1 MITKGLLKKEIDKVR
16 DEHLTSLYNIIKV
29 FTLPDGTVV
38 ADSGMSLP
46 AESGSDSSD
55 WDEFI
60 RETYGCLRDD
70 PIERGDQGEY
80 ELREKMQ

>member
-1 MITKGLLKKEIDKVR
+1 MITKSLLKREIDKVR

-29 FTLPDGTVV
+29 F
-38 ADSGMSLP
+38 SLP
-46 AESGSDSSD
+46 GGAVIAGSEFAGKGDSDSSD

-80 ELREKMQ
+80 ELREEMQ